1 MFISK
6 PYCQR
11 GPGLCKFNN
20 SLVCNEEYLLRLKE
34 LINKVKGEFN
44 HDDQFCNQ
52 VKWEVLK
59 YEICCFT
66 ITFS

>member
-44 HDDQFCNQ
+44 YDD
-52 VKWEVLK
+52 
-59 YEICCFT
+59 
-66 ITFS
+66 